1 MRCSAMGLL
10 FLFALPALAGEPPT
24 LRHNPFERPS
34 VKMVTDPGTGPR
46 HAQRLRATLVDGPR
60 SLANIDG
67 VLVGVGEQIND
78 AKVTAIGEGTVT
90 LQRDDTRYT
99 LTLTTEQDSR
109 RDEK

>member
-1 MRCSAMGLL
+1 MRRIAVGLL
-10 FLFALPALAGEPPT
+10 LLCVRTAHAGEPPT

-34 VKMVTDPGTGPR
+34 VNIAVDPSTGPR

-67 VLVGVGEQIND
+67 VLVGVGDQIND
-78 AKVTAIGEGTVT
+78 ARVTAIGEGTVT

-99 LTLTTEQDSR
+99 LTLTHEQDTR